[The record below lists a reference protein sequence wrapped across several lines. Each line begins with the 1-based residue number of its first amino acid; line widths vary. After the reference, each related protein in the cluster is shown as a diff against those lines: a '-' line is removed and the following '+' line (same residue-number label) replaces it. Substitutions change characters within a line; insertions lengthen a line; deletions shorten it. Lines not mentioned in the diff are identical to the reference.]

1 MTTEQKEQS
10 RRIAHKLR
18 EFTKRH
24 HEAIMIGLQARPMI
38 YEALRRDFEEYRK
51 KVLLEQA
58 LDYVSK

>member
-10 RRIAHKLR
+10 RRTAHKLL
-18 EFTKRH
+18 EFAKRH
-24 HEAIMIGLQARPMI
+24 KEVVVKGFEARQIL
-38 YEALRRDFEEYRK
+38 YEASQRALEEYRK